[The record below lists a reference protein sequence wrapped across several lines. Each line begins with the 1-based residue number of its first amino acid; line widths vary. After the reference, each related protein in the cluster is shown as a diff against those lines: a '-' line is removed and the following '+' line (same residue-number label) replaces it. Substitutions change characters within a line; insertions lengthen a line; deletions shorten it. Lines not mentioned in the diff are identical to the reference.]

1 MTTVPGQP
9 SVTVGST
16 MATSISLSWSVSM
29 GSVVESY
36 VVMWERDISAGEC
49 NDEDLN
55 TTTITGSSTSQT
67 IMELEENST
76 YTITVTASNG
86 AGDVVSDSVSG
97 VTAEA
102 SEYLDSLQLSQK
114 KYECSF
120 HIL

>member
-9 SVTVGST
+9 SVTVNST
-16 MATSISLSWSVSM
+16 MATSISLSWSVPM

-55 TTTITGSSTSQT
+55 TTTISGSSTSHT

-102 SEYLDSLQLSQK
+102 SEYFDSLQLSQK
-114 KYECSF
+114 
-120 HIL
+120 I